1 MDLRDSPEDQER
13 SLICFYKAQ
22 KTEWASPLNC
32 KLEGDAAVGEGVNRF
47 FLSKSMTLLQFGF
60 HINFGN
66 TNITR
71 MFEGEPDHLTPS
83 TAQFLLE
90 SDMFLVAGRMMGH
103 SFLHSGPCISGL
115 SPAITHVLFGGSPET
130 TTIQIEDCPDIDI
143 RTTIQLLEGNAEL
156 TEQEEKAV
164 FDLALS
170 WDLPGVT
177 KSNRK
182 WLHERLLFHAVI
194 SRTSRQVKQLRKGL
208 KETMVWPFL
217 KERADIIPTF
227 LPRTSEAAL
236 NFHDCVADPGGG
248 REDEDEDEC
257 CLEDKCRVAGYLRI
271 FFEKASC
278 AQLKALLQ
286 FWTGWELLPSELTLK
301 VVSSDFPKSATCFE
315 TLRLPAH
322 YHDYEAFVTDI
333 QACLNSIDTGF
344 GLV

>member
-1 MDLRDSPEDQER
+1 M
-13 SLICFYKAQ
+13 CFLYNLL
-22 KTEWASPLNC
+22 KTCNFLSI
-32 KLEGDAAVGEGVNRF
+32 GDAAVGEGVNRF

-60 HINFGN
+60 HINFGMLRLNMYLLCGN
-66 TNITR
+66 TDITR

-90 SDMFLVAGRMMGH
+90 SDMFLVPGMMGAYCGVLTKKK
-103 SFLHSGPCISGL
+103 SCCFKGLGPCISGL
-115 SPAITHVLFGGSPET
+115 CPAITHVLFGGSPET
-130 TTIQIEDCPDIDI
+130 TTIQIEDCPDID
-143 RTTIQLLEGNAEL
+143 TIQLLEGNAEL
-156 TEQEEKAV
+156 TKQEEKAV

-177 KSNRK
+177 KTNQK
-182 WLHERLLFHAVI
+182 WLHERLLFHVI

-236 NFHDCVADPGGG
+236 NFH
-248 REDEDEDEC
+248 
-257 CLEDKCRVAGYLRI
+257 
-271 FFEKASC
+271 
-278 AQLKALLQ
+278 LKALLQ

-315 TLRLPAH
+315 TLRLPATIMIMKLR
-322 YHDYEAFVTDI
+322 Y
-333 QACLNSIDTGF
+333 
-344 GLV
+344 